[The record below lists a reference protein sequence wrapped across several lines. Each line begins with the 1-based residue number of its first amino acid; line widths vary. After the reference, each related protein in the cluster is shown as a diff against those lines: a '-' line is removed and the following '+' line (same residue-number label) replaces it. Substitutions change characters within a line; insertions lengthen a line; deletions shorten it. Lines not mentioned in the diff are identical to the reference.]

1 MKRLF
6 FIAALLF
13 YSIATNSLYAQGSR
27 VVESKTTQLTVTI
40 PSEEITI
47 DPMIYGQML
56 EDCNDKVIYGGIVS
70 NEGKENKVV
79 TELLRP
85 LNIPVMRWPAGTAI
99 YDYEWR
105 KGIGKE
111 RKAEKEYI
119 WGGME
124 YYTFGTDEF
133 IAWCEGLDIVPY
145 INIPMGN
152 NNTYEHSLGNAL
164 DWIEYVNGA
173 TTTTYGALRAKNG
186 HAEPYGVKL
195 WCIGNEN
202 YLGNR
207 FHKGES
213 AETYATNLA
222 HWAKVIKSIYPDLN
236 LLGVGQQ
243 PSWTKVV
250 LDRCN
255 EWIDYVTLHYYVTA
269 RIDNTT
275 LLDPHKSLFTAAL
288 VEANLKENIEVLKAA
303 NEKYGRA
310 QNPIR
315 FSIDEWNNRH
325 SVKGEKS
332 FYFTRQDDR
341 RQYDVITTATM
352 LNVFLRNSPYVA
364 MANYIFPVNG
374 HGLVKTVGESDA
386 YRSAVYYV
394 FELYRKHLV
403 GNLLNVSVEGN
414 GIAAARLGD
423 YARLEGDVAPNTE
436 SIEQDLC
443 FVDAAATMNGN
454 NEIYITL
461 ANRSHDK
468 AQKIK
473 LNLPEGYSVAEV
485 LSLESEDISAA
496 NTAENREEIQP
507 TLIKEKRTTISLSPC
522 GLKIVKCVTK

>member
-70 NEGKENKVV
+70 NEGEENKAV

-99 YDYEWR
+99 YNYEWR
-105 KGIGKE
+105 KGIGKT
-111 RKAEKEYI
+111 RKAEKERI

-133 IAWCEGLDIVPY
+133 IAWCNQLDIVPY

-152 NNTYEHSLGNAL
+152 NNTYEHSLGSAL

-173 TTTTYGALRAKNG
+173 ANTTYGALRARNG

-236 LLGVGQQ
+236 LLGVGRT
-243 PSWTKVV
+243 PDWTKVV
-250 LDRCN
+250 LDKCN
-255 EWIDYVTLHYYVTA
+255 EWIDYLTLHFYVSA
-269 RIDNTT
+269 HIDNTT

-303 NEKYGRA
+303 NAKYGREE
-310 QNPIR
+310 NPIR

-325 SVKGEKS
+325 SVKSGEK

-374 HGLVKTVGESDA
+374 HGLVKTVGENDA
-386 YRSAVYYV
+386 YRSVIYYV

-403 GNLLNVSVEGN
+403 GKLLNVD
-414 GIAAARLGD
+414 IAGAGVANVRLGD
-423 YARLEGDVAPNTE
+423 YARLDGDVTASTR

-443 FVDAAATMNGN
+443 FVDAAATMNDSG
-454 NEIYITL
+454 EICIALT
-461 ANRSHDK
+461 NRSHDK

-473 LNLPEGYSVAEV
+473 LDIPEGYSVAEV
-485 LSLESEDISAA
+485 WSLESDDIAA
-496 NTAENREEIQP
+496 TNTPENRDAVQP
-507 TLIKEKRTTISLSPC
+507 ELLKEKKSTLSLKPC
-522 GLKIVKCVTK
+522 GLKIVVCRAK